1 MENLDYFFNIVD
13 TRKTNRKYEDYIPP
27 IEDIKRIID
36 SARLAPSAVNAQN
49 WKFIAI
55 YNKEI
60 KHKMAQAVLDMYEKI
75 SNNLDD
81 KQVVEQIERYKGHS
95 TFFENAPVVIA
106 AVMTKSP
113 SFLSGVLEM
122 AKFSKEEIENM
133 RPDSQLL
140 SIGGAIENMALSA
153 HALGLGSC
161 WMVAPILA
169 IAKFKE
175 ILNLDETDKVVSLL
189 TIGKPTPSDNR
200 SPKKNLDEI
209 MTIIK

>member
-122 AKFSKEEIENM
+122 AKFSKEEIESM

-169 IAKFKE
+169 SAKFKE

-209 MTIIK
+209 MTIIE